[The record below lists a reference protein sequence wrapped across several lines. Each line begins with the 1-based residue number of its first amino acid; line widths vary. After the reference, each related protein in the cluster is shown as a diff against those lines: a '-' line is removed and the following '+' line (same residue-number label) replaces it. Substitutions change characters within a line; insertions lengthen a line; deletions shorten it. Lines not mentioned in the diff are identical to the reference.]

1 MRGGKGASKFL
12 DVGSLCS
19 PNERLRVL
27 VVAVDV
33 VVDGADEFFHAAE
46 HIATQSVIGRVAK
59 EVFPSTFGH
68 EQLVGVNAWGRAG
81 RLSNRSKRG
90 CL

>member
-1 MRGGKGASKFL
+1 MKGGKGASKFL

-27 VVAVDV
+27 VAGVDV
-33 VVDGADEFFHAAE
+33 VVDGAEEFLNAAE
-46 HIATQSVIGRVAK
+46 RTATQSVVGRVAK

-68 EQLVGVNAWGRAG
+68 EQLVGVKCMGRAG